1 MAQVP
6 SASRLF
12 PDLVIVLEG
21 SVKWPEDT
29 HFLYTFLQAY
39 KPCTLHCLGRT
50 EKHTLANE
58 LGSLLIESIHVHKCI
73 LKMIMPET
81 LVNG

>member
-29 HFLYTFLQAY
+29 IFYTYFLRHINHA
-39 KPCTLHCLGRT
+39 HCLGRT

-58 LGSLLIESIHVHKCI
+58 LGPLPIEPIHVHKCM
-73 LKMIMPET
+73 LKMIMPDT